1 MLYLTATKLD
11 SDVDIQYVRTIDD
24 VIEERIQETF
34 WLSHGYT
41 HGIAKIILFD
51 LAL

>member
-34 WLSHGYT
+34 WHGCT